1 MVTNVTDLVVKQ
13 VESLDGTVKAPS
25 SKSFTHRVIIAT
37 SLSEGHSTIKNAL
50 FCDDTSAT
58 LEACRMLGARIDQNE
73 YGALKIDGRSKPLTP
88 EDVIDCRDS
97 ASTMRFL
104 APVCALADGI
114 SVLTGGESLRLRP
127 MEPVLSSLMQLGVLC
142 YSARGDNHP
151 PLIVFGGGIT
161 GGEAVLKG
169 DVSSQFTSGLLFASP
184 LGEKDTDII
193 LSTPL
198 ESRPYVEM
206 TLDVL
211 RKHGLSFEVQRD
223 YGQFHVPCQQT
234 YSPSDHVI
242 EGDYSSAAFLLAA
255 AAITN
260 SNVKLTNLRSNSV
273 QGDRAIVK
281 LLREMGVQVK
291 VGKGSVEVQNVK
303 NELRPIDVDLKDNP
317 DLIPV
322 MTVASC
328 FADGKSLI
336 RGAKRL
342 RLKESD
348 RETAL
353 LSELMK
359 VGAKIKSTKG
369 IIQVEGKKNLKGAQL
384 DSHGDHRIAMAC
396 VVAGLRAA
404 GTTTVKGIECIN
416 KSYPDFVRDIVSLG
430 ADVVER

>member
-1 MVTNVTDLVVKQ
+1 MTNVTDLIVKQ
-13 VESLDGTVKAPS
+13 TKSLNGTVKAPP
-25 SKSFTHRVIIAT
+25 SKSFTHRAIIAA
-37 SLSEGHSTIKNAL
+37 SLSEGRSTIKNTL

-58 LEACRMLGARIDQNE
+58 LEACRMLGARIDQSE
-73 YGALKIDGRSKPLTP
+73 RGTLEIDGRSKPLTP
-88 EDVIDCRDS
+88 DDVIDCRDS

-114 SVLTGGESLRLRP
+114 SVLTGGQSLRLRP
-127 MEPVLSSLMQLGVLC
+127 MEPVLSTLMQLGVLC
-142 YSARGDNHP
+142 YSARGDNRP
-151 PLIVFGGGIT
+151 PLIVFGGGIA

-198 ESRPYVEM
+198 ESRPYVEI
-206 TLDVL
+206 TLNVL
-211 RKHGLSFEVQRD
+211 RKHELRFETKSD
-223 YGQFHVPCQQT
+223 YRRFHVPCQQT

-255 AAITN
+255 AATTN
-260 SNVKLTNLRSNSV
+260 SNVKVTNLRNGSV

-291 VGKGSVEVQNVK
+291 VGKGSVEVQNVE
-303 NELRPIDVDLKDNP
+303 NELRPVNVDLKDNP

-322 MTVASC
+322 ITVASC

-336 RGAKRL
+336 HGAKRL

-353 LSELMK
+353 LSELTKM
-359 VGAKIKSTKG
+359 GAKVKSAKG
-369 IIQVEGKKNLKGAQL
+369 VIQVEGTKSLKGAQL

-396 VVAGLRAA
+396 VVAGLGAA